1 MNDKLSRLFEN
12 LFAFDTTADL
22 LQLDFVRNALIAAAV
37 IGLVSGVIGPLIV
50 TRQMS
55 FAVHGT
61 SELSMT
67 GAAFGLLF
75 GVNVGIGGLIGA
87 VVAAVAFGLLGTR
100 ARERDS
106 VIGAVLAFGLGLSVL
121 FIWLNPDRTS
131 NKFSLLVGQVVSVDG
146 AGISLLVWSAL
157 VVLVVLALIYRPLWF
172 ASVDPDVAAARGV
185 PMRLLS
191 MVFAVLIGITAAM
204 GVQIVGA
211 LLVLSL
217 LITPAAAAAHLT
229 ASPGRATVLSV
240 VFAEVS
246 VVGGIILSLA
256 PGVPVSVFVTAISF
270 ALYVVCRVI
279 AAVRVRRARVHRR
292 ADVPAVQAAP
302 AEAEGQLRRGV
313 RSPGARARRHPGARP
328 PGRAPGP

>member
-1 MNDKLSRLFEN
+1 MNDKLTQLIDN
-12 LFAFDTTADL
+12 LFAFETTGAL
-22 LQLDFVRNALIAAAV
+22 LQMDFVRNALIAAAV
-37 IGLVSGVIGPLIV
+37 IGLVSGMIGPLIV

-61 SELSMT
+61 SELSMA

-75 GVNVGIGGLIGA
+75 GIDVGVGGLVGA

-100 ARERDS
+100 IRERDS
-106 VIGAVLAFGLGLSVL
+106 VIGAILAFGLGLSVL

-131 NKFSLLVGQVVSVDG
+131 NKFSLLVGQVVSVDT
-146 AGISLLVWSAL
+146 AGISLLVWSA
-157 VVLVVLALIYRPLWF
+157 VVVLAVLAIVYRPLWF

-185 PMRLLS
+185 PMRMLS

-217 LITPAAAAAHLT
+217 LITPAAAAARIT
-229 ASPGRATVLSV
+229 SSPLRATVLSV
-240 VFAEVS
+240 VFAEIS

-256 PGVPVSVFVTAISF
+256 PGVPVSVFVTTISF
-270 ALYVVCRVI
+270 AIYVVCRSV
-279 AAVRVRRARVHRR
+279 AAVRGRRARVHRR
-292 ADVPAVQAAP
+292 PEPATP
-302 AEAEGQLRRGV
+302 LSSEDPESV
-313 RSPGARARRHPGARP
+313 RA
-328 PGRAPGP
+328 

>member
-1 MNDKLSRLFEN
+1 MNDKLTQLIDN
-12 LFAFDTTADL
+12 LFAFQTTGAL
-22 LQLDFVRNALIAAAV
+22 LQMDFVRNALIAAAV
-37 IGLVSGVIGPLIV
+37 IGLVSGMIGPLIV

-61 SELSMT
+61 SELSMA

-75 GVNVGIGGLIGA
+75 GIDVGVGGLVGA

-100 ARERDS
+100 IRERDS
-106 VIGAVLAFGLGLSVL
+106 VIGAILAFGLGLSVL

-131 NKFSLLVGQVVSVDG
+131 NKFSLLVGQVVSVDT
-146 AGISLLVWSAL
+146 AGISLLVWSA
-157 VVLVVLALIYRPLWF
+157 VVVLAVLAIVYRPLWF

-185 PMRLLS
+185 PMRMLS

-217 LITPAAAAAHLT
+217 LITPAAAAARIT
-229 ASPGRATVLSV
+229 SSPLRATVLSV

-246 VVGGIILSLA
+246 VMGGIIASLA
-256 PGVPVSVFVTAISF
+256 PGVPVSVFVTTISF
-270 ALYVVCRVI
+270 AIYVVCRAV
-279 AAVRVRRARVHRR
+279 AAVRGRRARMHRR
-292 ADVPAVQAAP
+292 PVDVTPRAESAPVQ
-302 AEAEGQLRRGV
+302 V
-313 RSPGARARRHPGARP
+313 
-328 PGRAPGP
+328 

>member
-1 MNDKLSRLFEN
+1 MNEKLTQLFDN
-12 LFAFDTTADL
+12 LFAFETTGAL

-37 IGLVSGVIGPLIV
+37 IGLVSGMIGPLIV

-61 SELSMT
+61 SELSMA

-75 GVNVGIGGLIGA
+75 GVDVGIGGLAGA

-146 AGISLLVWSAL
+146 AGISLLVWSA
-157 VVLVVLALIYRPLWF
+157 VVVLAVLAVVYRPLWF
-172 ASVDPDVAAARGV
+172 ASVDPDVAEARGV
-185 PMRLLS
+185 PMRMLS
-191 MVFAVLIGITAAM
+191 MIFAVLIGITAAM

-217 LITPAAAAAHLT
+217 LITPAAAAAHIT
-229 ASPGRATVLSV
+229 SSPLRATLLSV
-240 VFAEVS
+240 LFAEVS

-256 PGVPVSVFVTAISF
+256 PGVPVSVFVTAVSF
-270 ALYVVCRVI
+270 ALYVVCRSVG
-279 AAVRVRRARVHRR
+279 AVRARRARMHKRPGDGT
-292 ADVPAVQAAP
+292 APANVP
-302 AEAEGQLRRGV
+302 AEAGDAAAAP
-313 RSPGARARRHPGARP
+313 SRA
-328 PGRAPGP
+328 